1 MNVIKFKCFIPHVI
15 KNFPIKK
22 IKPNDFE
29 WFKKAV
35 NDFKENKNLIHTS
48 KCPGIISIL
57 NIGWVQYAY
66 QDFCI
71 ETNGDL
77 KSFKWSAEIDQK
89 LLIHGN
95 LMKDYIYYHS
105 SEQLEKFKP
114 FPENVL
120 HTIIKIQ
127 SPWVVDIP
135 NGYKLLSMPIP
146 YNDDNRFMAAHGI
159 LTNKNWLN
167 VQLFW
172 YKKNSKEIVKKGTP
186 LCQYLL
192 IKEDK
197 YDHLIDEVNNDDIN
211 YFSENI

>member
-1 MNVIKFKCFIPHVI
+1 MKILALIQKNKLSAARIRLTVFRGNGGLYDPENLHPNFII
-15 KNFPIKK
+15 
-22 IKPNDFE
+22 E
-29 WFKKAV
+29 SW
-35 NDFKENKNLIHTS
+35 NL
-48 KCPGIISIL
+48 P
-57 NIGWVQYAY
+57 
-66 QDFCI
+66 

-95 LMKDYIYYHS
+95 LMEDYINYHS

-172 YKKNSKEIVKKGTP
+172 YKKNSKETF
-186 LCQYLL
+186 L
-192 IKEDK
+192 ILPVFGFLT
-197 YDHLIDEVNNDDIN
+197 YT
-211 YFSENI
+211 